1 MNIGEVIA
9 RLLPDTQ
16 AHSSGPDHPFGG
28 CRERTD
34 LTPGGQLDLSAL
46 TRERVVG
53 VIQVSMQKDFLVLG
67 PFVQPTKH
75 TSA

>member
-1 MNIGEVIA
+1 MNIGEVMV

-28 CRERTD
+28 CRERAD

-46 TRERVVG
+46 TQTCNPVSLNGLGGRAG
-53 VIQVSMQKDFLVLG
+53 VWE
-67 PFVQPTKH
+67 
-75 TSA
+75 